1 LCEANII
8 RATPAKASKLRP
20 PKVICRLNCKKKRS
34 KIGTQLQQEYL
45 FRPLFSRGPRLSVY
59 PVFVLP
65 ALLPAPRRGERRRRR
80 RAGLPWRPRTARPAD
95 AISRG
100 WPLPP
105 PVLPCWS
112 FLLPRGPHLDSPG
125 AGAQDVEEEAEV
137 STSAMRKMRRR
148 SSSPRSSPSSAVTK
162 HRRSSR
168 SRSATRTRALRGHPG
183 AAWLASRPGATR
195 ARRAPGGN
203 CRAHRRGGA
212 SCQTAGPTRHTVTR
226 GRRRSR
232 ARRRPSSRRQP
243 SSWPM

>member
-1 LCEANII
+1 
-8 RATPAKASKLRP
+8 
-20 PKVICRLNCKKKRS
+20 
-34 KIGTQLQQEYL
+34 
-45 FRPLFSRGPRLSVY
+45 
-59 PVFVLP
+59 VLP

-125 AGAQDVEEEAEV
+125 AGAQDVEAEAEV

-148 SSSPRSSPSSAVTK
+148 SSSPRSTPSSAVTK

-168 SRSATRTRALRGHPG
+168 SWSATRTRALRGHPAQRG
-183 AAWLASRPGATR
+183 SRLGLERRERDERLAETAVRIGEAEQVVKQPVLRGTR
-195 ARRAPGGN
+195 
-203 CRAHRRGGA
+203 
-212 SCQTAGPTRHTVTR
+212 
-226 GRRRSR
+226 
-232 ARRRPSSRRQP
+232 
-243 SSWPM
+243 